1 MKKLDNSREKFMS
14 VNVDNLNFQMVR
26 NSEYVDKSDLI
37 TLTNNIINIEK
48 RFICVTRPRRF
59 GKSVTVKMLNAYYSK
74 GCDSKAL
81 FSDLKIASTT
91 DFERHLNQH
100 DVIYLDMTEF
110 ADDNG
115 NGDLYLENLNTDVV
129 SELKDTYSEYFEKEK
144 NYSLP
149 EAIRCLNKRFIFIID
164 EWDFVFR
171 EYPNNTNL
179 HKNFIDLLRALFKG
193 VGERYVELVY
203 MTGILPIAR
212 YNTQSAL
219 NNFSEYTILNPG
231 KFAKYY
237 GFTEDEVKTL
247 CEKYHLDFDTTKFW
261 YDGYKVGGY
270 ELYNP
275 NSIIELINH
284 RTFESYWS
292 NTSAYGLVKE
302 AINLNFEGLKDDIIK
317 LCSGDTISIPLP
329 EIKSY
334 NTADLNF
341 KNKVAIYIYLVHLG
355 YLGCNLE
362 EGIIY
367 VPNEE
372 TRLELLN
379 SVKENHWT
387 QYESALKLSEQVVV
401 ATYNKD
407 AETVANL
414 LSKIHEDKV
423 PALEY
428 NNESALRYVA
438 LMAYLATESYYLA
451 PLNEFPTGKGFADI
465 VYLPISANSKS
476 KPALIIELKKDASSK
491 AALEQIKERDYV
503 SRVKEYTDNIL
514 LIGINYD
521 SKTKQHTSEIEEY
534 QKQGSSKDN
543 FLFSFSFQK
552 VTLYRRSF

>member
-1 MKKLDNSREKFMS
+1 MNELVNTREDFMF
-14 VNVDNLNFQMVR
+14 VNVDNVSFQMEK
-26 NSEYVDKSDLI
+26 NGDYVDKSEIISLI
-37 TLTNNIINIEK
+37 NRFINGQK

-59 GKSVTVKMLNAYYSK
+59 GKSVTLDMLNAYYSK
-74 GCDSKAL
+74 GCDSKEL
-81 FSDLKIASTT
+81 FSDLKISSLPVF
-91 DFERHLNQH
+91 DKHLNQH
-100 DVIYLDMTEF
+100 DVIYLDMMEF
-110 ADDNG
+110 ADNEENG
-115 NGDLYLENLNTDVV
+115 NKYLENLNTEVV
-129 SELKDTYSEYFEKEK
+129 SELKETYPERLEKDK
-144 NYSLP
+144 SYSLP
-149 EAIRCLNKRFIFIID
+149 EAISSLKKRFVFIID

-171 EYPNNTNL
+171 QYPDNKKL
-179 HKNFIDLLRALFKG
+179 QEDFIDLLRALFKD
-193 VGERYVELVY
+193 RSRQSLAELVY

-231 KFAKYY
+231 MYAKYY

-247 CEKYHLDFDTTKFW
+247 CEKYQLDFETSKFW

-284 RTFESYWS
+284 GTFESYWS

-355 YLGCNLE
+355 YLGCNLD

-379 SVKENHWT
+379 SVKENHWP
-387 QYESALKLSEQVVV
+387 QYEGALKLSEQVVA

-407 AETVANL
+407 AETVATL

-428 NNESALRYVA
+428 NNESALRYVV

-465 VYLPISANSKS
+465 VYLPISANSKR
-476 KPALIIELKKDASSK
+476 KPALIIELKKDSSAK
-491 AALEQIKERDYV
+491 VALEQIKERDYV

-521 SKTKQHTSEIEEY
+521 SKTKQHSCTIEEY
-534 QKQGSSKDN
+534 SKQK
-543 FLFSFSFQK
+543 
-552 VTLYRRSF
+552 T

>member
-81 FSDLKIASTT
+81 FSDLKISSKS

-129 SELKDTYSEYFEKEK
+129 SELKDTYSESFEKEK

-231 KFAKYY
+231 KFAKSY

-387 QYESALKLSEQVVV
+387 QYESAL
-401 ATYNKD
+401 
-407 AETVANL
+407 
-414 LSKIHEDKV
+414 
-423 PALEY
+423 
-428 NNESALRYVA
+428 RYVV

-476 KPALIIELKKDASSK
+476 KPALIIELKKDASAK

-514 LIGINYD
+514 LIGINND
-521 SKTKQHTSEIEEY
+521 SKTKQHTCEIEEY
-534 QKQGSSKDN
+534 QNS
-543 FLFSFSFQK
+543 
-552 VTLYRRSF
+552 

>member
-1 MKKLDNSREKFMS
+1 MKEQVNSRENFMY
-14 VNVDNLNFQMVR
+14 VNVDNVSFQMEFDD
-26 NSEYVDKSDLI
+26 EYVDKSVLI
-37 TLTNNIINIEK
+37 SLTNNFINK
-48 RFICVTRPRRF
+48 SRRFICVTRPRRF
-59 GKSVTVKMLNAYYSK
+59 GKSVTLDMLNAYYSK
-74 GCDSKAL
+74 GCDSRAL
-81 FSDLKIASTT
+81 FSDLNIASTP
-91 DFERHLNQH
+91 DFEKHLNQH
-100 DVIYLDMTEF
+100 DVLFLNMMSFEDNEFNGEKYLDI
-110 ADDNG
+110 
-115 NGDLYLENLNTDVV
+115 LNQKVV
-129 SELKDTYSEYFEKEK
+129 SELKETYPDRLEKDK
-144 NYSLP
+144 SYSLP
-149 EAIRCLNKRFIFIID
+149 EAISSLKKRFIFIID

-171 EYPNNTNL
+171 KYPNNSKL
-179 HKNFIDLLRALFKG
+179 HENFIDLLRALFKG
-193 VGERYVELVY
+193 VGERFAELVY

-219 NNFSEYTILNPG
+219 NNFIEYTIINSGP
-231 KFAKYY
+231 FSQYY
-237 GFTEDEVKTL
+237 GFTENEVNGL
-247 CEKYHLDFDTTKFW
+247 CNKYNLDFETTKFW

-270 ELYNP
+270 EIYNP
-275 NSIIELINH
+275 SSIKKLITL
-284 RTFESYWS
+284 REFQSYWS
-292 NTSAYGLVKE
+292 DTSAYGLVKE

-341 KNKVAIYIYLVHLG
+341 KNKVAIYVYLVHLG
-355 YLGCNLE
+355 YLGYNDTE
-362 EGIIY
+362 STIY

-372 TRLELLN
+372 TRVELLN

-428 NNESALRYVA
+428 NNESALRYVV

-476 KPALIIELKKDASSK
+476 KPALIIELKKDASAK
-491 AALEQIKERDYV
+491 VALEQIKERDYV

-521 SKTKQHTSEIEEY
+521 SKTKQHTCLIEEY
-534 QKQGSSKDN
+534 HK
-543 FLFSFSFQK
+543 
-552 VTLYRRSF
+552 

>member
-1 MKKLDNSREKFMS
+1 MNELVNTREDFMF
-14 VNVDNLNFQMVR
+14 VNVDNVSFQMEK
-26 NSEYVDKSDLI
+26 NGDYVDKSEIISLI
-37 TLTNNIINIEK
+37 NRFINGQK

-59 GKSVTVKMLNAYYSK
+59 GKSVTLDMLNAYYSK
-74 GCDSKAL
+74 GCDSKEL
-81 FSDLKIASTT
+81 FSDLKISSLPVF
-91 DFERHLNQH
+91 DKHLNQH
-100 DVIYLDMTEF
+100 DVIYLDMMEF
-110 ADDNG
+110 ADNEENG
-115 NGDLYLENLNTDVV
+115 NKYLENLNTEVV
-129 SELKDTYSEYFEKEK
+129 SELKETYPERLEKDK
-144 NYSLP
+144 SYSLP
-149 EAIRCLNKRFIFIID
+149 EAISSLKKRFVFIID

-171 EYPNNTNL
+171 QYPDNKKL
-179 HKNFIDLLRALFKG
+179 QEDFIDLLRALFKD
-193 VGERYVELVY
+193 RSRQSLAELVY

-231 KFAKYY
+231 MYAKYY

-247 CEKYHLDFDTTKFW
+247 CEKYQLDFETTKFW

-284 RTFESYWS
+284 GTFESYWS

-379 SVKENHWT
+379 SVKENHWP
-387 QYESALKLSEQVVV
+387 QYEGALKLSEQVVA

-407 AETVANL
+407 AETVASL

-428 NNESALRYVA
+428 NNESALRYVV

-465 VYLPISANSKS
+465 VYLPISANSKR
-476 KPALIIELKKDASSK
+476 KPALIIELKKDSSAK
-491 AALEQIKERDYV
+491 VALEQIKERDYV

-521 SKTKQHTSEIEEY
+521 SKTKQHSCTIEEY
-534 QKQGSSKDN
+534 SK
-543 FLFSFSFQK
+543 
-552 VTLYRRSF
+552 

>member
-1 MKKLDNSREKFMS
+1 MNELVNTREDFMF
-14 VNVDNLNFQMVR
+14 VNVDNVSFQMEK
-26 NSEYVDKSDLI
+26 NGDYVDKSEIISLI
-37 TLTNNIINIEK
+37 NRFINGQK

-59 GKSVTVKMLNAYYSK
+59 GKSVTLDMLNAYYSK
-74 GCDSKAL
+74 GCDSKEL
-81 FSDLKIASTT
+81 FSDLKISSLPVF
-91 DFERHLNQH
+91 DKHLNQH
-100 DVIYLDMTEF
+100 DVIYLDMMEF
-110 ADDNG
+110 ADNEENG
-115 NGDLYLENLNTDVV
+115 NKYLENLNTEVV
-129 SELKDTYSEYFEKEK
+129 SELKETYPERLEKDK
-144 NYSLP
+144 SYSLP
-149 EAIRCLNKRFIFIID
+149 EAISSLKKRFVFIID

-171 EYPNNTNL
+171 QYPDNKKL
-179 HKNFIDLLRALFKG
+179 QEDFIDLLRALFKD
-193 VGERYVELVY
+193 RSRQSLAELVY

-231 KFAKYY
+231 MYAKYY

-247 CEKYHLDFDTTKFW
+247 CEKYQLDFETSKFW

-284 RTFESYWS
+284 GTFESYWS

-379 SVKENHWT
+379 SVKENHWP
-387 QYESALKLSEQVVV
+387 QYEGALKLSEQVVA

-407 AETVANL
+407 AETVATL

-428 NNESALRYVA
+428 NNESALRYVV

-465 VYLPISANSKS
+465 VYLPISANSKR
-476 KPALIIELKKDASSK
+476 KPALIIELKKDSSAK
-491 AALEQIKERDYV
+491 VALEQIKERDYV

-521 SKTKQHTSEIEEY
+521 SKTKQHSCEIKKY
-534 QKQGSSKDN
+534 PKQEST
-543 FLFSFSFQK
+543 QE
-552 VTLYRRSF
+552 

>member
-91 DFERHLNQH
+91 DFERHLNLH

-129 SELKDTYSEYFEKEK
+129 SELKDTYSECFEKEK

-193 VGERYVELVY
+193 VGERYVEFVY

-261 YDGYKVGGY
+261 YDGYKFQGKTIQG
-270 ELYNP
+270 
-275 NSIIELINH
+275 
-284 RTFESYWS
+284 W
-292 NTSAYGLVKE
+292 TSMLVSMWF
-302 AINLNFEGLKDDIIK
+302 IG
-317 LCSGDTISIPLP
+317 
-329 EIKSY
+329 
-334 NTADLNF
+334 
-341 KNKVAIYIYLVHLG
+341 
-355 YLGCNLE
+355 
-362 EGIIY
+362 GIITTGVGITGVY
-367 VPNEE
+367 IGKIYTE
-372 TRLELLN
+372 
-379 SVKENHWT
+379 VKRR
-387 QYESALKLSEQVVV
+387 
-401 ATYNKD
+401 
-407 AETVANL
+407 
-414 LSKIHEDKV
+414 
-423 PALEY
+423 P
-428 NNESALRYVA
+428 RY
-438 LMAYLATESYYLA
+438 
-451 PLNEFPTGKGFADI
+451 F
-465 VYLPISANSKS
+465 
-476 KPALIIELKKDASSK
+476 
-491 AALEQIKERDYV
+491 
-503 SRVKEYTDNIL
+503 
-514 LIGINYD
+514 
-521 SKTKQHTSEIEEY
+521 IEER
-534 QKQGSSKDN
+534 
-543 FLFSFSFQK
+543 
-552 VTLYRRSF
+552 V